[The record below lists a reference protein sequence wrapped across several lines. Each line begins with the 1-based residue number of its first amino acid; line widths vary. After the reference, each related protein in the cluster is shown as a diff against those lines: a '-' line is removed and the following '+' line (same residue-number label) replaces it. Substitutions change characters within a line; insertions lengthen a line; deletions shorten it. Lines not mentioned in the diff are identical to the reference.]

1 MQYYS
6 TRGNSGFATASTVI
20 LEGLAPDGGLYVP
33 SDTLPS
39 FSPENMQGISYQS
52 LALEILKP
60 FLNDFDKREIEEA
73 VNTAYSERNFDHP
86 DITPLKKLSG
96 DLYALELWHGP
107 TCAFKDIAL
116 QILPLLMRTAQ
127 IKHENDMGII
137 VLTATSGDTG
147 KSALEGFHDVPGI
160 KIIVY
165 YPEKGVSEIQKLQMT
180 TQRGGNV
187 SVAAVKGNF
196 DHAQSGVKD
205 IFSDRELAEK
215 LAAAGY
221 RLSSANSIN
230 WGRLVPQ
237 VVYYFAAYLKLIE
250 QKDLQPGEKVD
261 FVVPTG
267 NFGNILA
274 GYYAR
279 RLGLPVNRLICATNI
294 NNVLSDFINSGRYN
308 SNRKLHRTLSPSMD
322 ILVSSNLER
331 LLFELT
337 GHDSSLI
344 RHWMADLKNK
354 SEYSVSPGEKDQ
366 IEKLFWS
373 DYADDDETSQMIAD
387 IYNRYHYLIDTHT
400 AVGMAV
406 LQKYRCCSDRNR
418 PAIIL
423 STASPFK
430 FAGSVARALFGSDHI
445 RGIGELD
452 LLEML
457 ARETGIAV
465 PPALTRL
472 TSEPVIHK
480 EVITREN
487 MRHHLLSNLPDF

>member
-1 MQYYS
+1 MHYYS
-6 TRGNSGFATASTVI
+6 TRGNSGSATASTVI

-33 SDTLPS
+33 SETLPS
-39 FSPENMQGISYQS
+39 FSIENLQGKSYQS

-60 FLNDFDKREIEEA
+60 FLDDFDKREIDEA
-73 VNTAYSERNFDHP
+73 INTAYSEKNFDHP
-86 DITPLKKLSG
+86 DITPLKKLSR
-96 DLYALELWHGP
+96 DLYSLELWHGP

-116 QILPLLMRTAQ
+116 QILPLLMRSAQ
-127 IKHENDMGII
+127 VKHKNEMEII

-147 KSALEGFHDVPGI
+147 KSALEGFRDVPGI

-180 TQRGGNV
+180 TQQGNNV
-187 SVAAVKGNF
+187 SVAAVEGNF

-205 IFSDRELAEK
+205 IFSDRELADR

-230 WGRLVPQ
+230 WGRLIPQ
-237 VVYYFAAYLKLIE
+237 VVYYFAAYLNLLG
-250 QKDLQPGEKVD
+250 QKDLQPGEKID

-279 RLGLPVNRLICATNI
+279 RLGLPVNRLICAANT

-337 GHDSSLI
+337 GHNNSLI
-344 RHWMADLKNK
+344 RRWMTDLK
-354 SEYSVSPGEKDQ
+354 SRGEYRVGHGEKEQ

-373 DYADDDETSQMIAD
+373 DYANDDETSQMITH
-387 IYNRYHYLIDTHT
+387 IYDRYHYLIDTHT

-406 LQKYRCCSDRNR
+406 LQKYRRSNDRNR

-430 FAGSVARALFGSDHI
+430 FAGSVARALFGSERI

-457 ARETGIAV
+457 AVETGIDI
-465 PPALTRL
+465 PPALARL

-480 EVITREN
+480 EVIAREK